1 MTICKCGLAENYHRD
16 TDSLAYRPGR
26 LNMCSGYQP
35 RYDEATHELARLT
48 AELSETQKRL
58 AVAEKRIEKIHARM
72 RQFQE
77 YTVPNDVIVMWLDKW
92 IAEELSQA
100 KED

>member
-1 MTICKCGLAENYHRD
+1 MSDDLQVIHNLCLSEMRFDGRIARCLYCEDVDREENAR
-16 TDSLAYRPGR
+16 TGV
-26 LNMCSGYQP
+26 
-35 RYDEATHELARLT
+35 ELARLT

>member
-48 AELSETQKRL
+48 AELSE
-58 AVAEKRIEKIHARM
+58 
-72 RQFQE
+72 
-77 YTVPNDVIVMWLDKW
+77 
-92 IAEELSQA
+92 A
-100 KED
+100 KELAERYKKALDGIYRALKGK